1 MHKRNQIIDDCAA
14 VLNQAS
20 TLVMVMTDDVFTT
33 TTPMSPRGSI
43 GGHLRHVLDFYRNF
57 LSGIEKGKID
67 YTQRER
73 NTPIE
78 HDRFFAVERIRNTID
93 QLAELGDF
101 NLHEHLLVS
110 GEGDDSWSRSSI
122 KRELDFLLSHTIHHY
137 SLIAMIL
144 RLHEIDPGEE
154 FGVAPSTLKHWRL
167 ETVCAQ

>member
-1 MHKRNQIIDDCAA
+1 MHTRNQIIDDCKA
-14 VLNQAS
+14 VLDQSAI
-20 TLVMVMTDDVFTT
+20 LIARMTDDVFTT

-57 LSGIEKGKID
+57 LSGIEQGKID
-67 YTQRER
+67 YNQRER

-78 HDRFFAVERIRNTID
+78 HDRFFAVERIRSTMD
-93 QLAELGDF
+93 QFAELSAL

-110 GEGDDSWSRSSI
+110 GECDDSWSRSSI

-154 FGVAPSTLKHWRL
+154 FGVAPSTLKHWRQ